1 MGESQ
6 AIPSREEI
14 DVYGCLDGRSA
25 AKHFLGKTLDEAEA
39 LFRENS
45 VYYQE
50 DLMWMGPVAFRFYVR
65 AAIRYV
71 ESEYATSDSGLV
83 SCVASIFRFRL
94 EHEPAELRSI
104 ASSLADFCS
113 YVIEHF
119 GRFDVDPAI
128 YGDLHGDYSALVSAF
143 RHLTSIG

>member
-1 MGESQ
+1 MGESHT
-6 AIPSREEI
+6 IPSREEI
-14 DVYGCLDGRSA
+14 DVYGDLDGRDA
-25 AKHFLGKTLDEAEA
+25 CKNFLGKTLDEAEV

-45 VYYQE
+45 IRYQM
-50 DLMWMGPVAFRFYVR
+50 DLVWMGPVAFRFYIR

-71 ESEYATSDSGLV
+71 ESEYATGDSDIINGL
-83 SCVASIFRFRL
+83 AGTFRFRL

-119 GRFDVDPAI
+119 DRFDVDSAI